1 MAEKKLKLTRI
12 PKTDKKSDK
21 MQEIQWKP
29 DSRPSIYFNSKQL
42 PEIETWSVGKKYKL
56 VVEVEMMSANT
67 NENKEGKSTN
77 ADFRIN
83 AVGLEEK
90 E

>member
-12 PKTDKKSDK
+12 PKTDKKSEK
-21 MQEIQWKP
+21 MQEVRWKP
-29 DSRPSIYFNSKQL
+29 DNRPSIYFNSKQL
-42 PEIETWSVGKKYKL
+42 PEIESWSAGKTYTL
-56 VVEVEMMSANT
+56 VVEVEMTSSNT

-83 AVGLEEK
+83 AVGVK